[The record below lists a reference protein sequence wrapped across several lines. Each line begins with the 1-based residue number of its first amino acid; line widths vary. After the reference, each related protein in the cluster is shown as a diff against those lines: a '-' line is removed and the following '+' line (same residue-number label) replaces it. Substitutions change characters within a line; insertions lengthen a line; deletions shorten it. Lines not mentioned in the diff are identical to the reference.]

1 MPRSARGNRALAQ
14 EFGDRVRARRE
25 HLGFT
30 QEGLAEAA
38 GVHRTYIGHLERGE
52 SSPTLYNLV
61 RIAEALEI
69 DPGKLMARMRI
80 SATR

>member
-1 MPRSARGNRALAQ
+1 MPRSARGNHALAQ

-25 HLGFT
+25 RLGFT

-69 DPGKLMARMRI
+69 DPGRLVAKMRLPTAR
-80 SATR
+80 